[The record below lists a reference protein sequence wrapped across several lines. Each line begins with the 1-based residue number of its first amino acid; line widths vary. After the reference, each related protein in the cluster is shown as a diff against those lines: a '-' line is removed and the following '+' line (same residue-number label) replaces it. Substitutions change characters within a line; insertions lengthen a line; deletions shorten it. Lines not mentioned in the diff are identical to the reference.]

1 MYYFLFVRMLALFSP
16 QFFTKKSQRNVQ
28 QRINPSRISVSCSLL
43 SDPHPLPL
51 PITAA
56 PL

>member
-1 MYYFLFVRMLALFSP
+1 MYYFLFVRMLALSP
-16 QFFTKKSQRNVQ
+16 LNFLPKTQRNVQ